1 MRRETRHGV
10 IATDVVPEK
19 VEKVNNRISP
29 IKDTYIE
36 QFLREFPLRKLRL
49 RATLDAKEAYRDA
62 EYVVIAAPT
71 NYDPEKNFFDTSHV
85 EEVIDAVL
93 EVNPDA
99 VMVIKSTIPI
109 GYTDSLYLK
118 YKEKGI
124 ENLKLLFS
132 PEFLREGQA
141 LYDNLYPSRIMASVF
156 SQWESEISISLPA
169 ASSSETPS
177 RLPGEVILNV
187 ARDGSVTVNARKL
200 TLNDLGERLRKV
212 ADFYPGQPVVIR
224 ADRETSYDSLVKVL
238 DTCRVAGV
246 WNFSLA
252 TVEEKEPAGK

>member
-1 MRRETRHGV
+1 MKFSGRDRRRAKAPALALTSMLDV
-10 IATDVVPEK
+10 I
-19 VEKVNNRISP
+19 
-29 IKDTYIE
+29 
-36 QFLREFPLRKLRL
+36 FLLLC
-49 RATLDAKEAYRDA
+49 
-62 EYVVIAAPT
+62 
-71 NYDPEKNFFDTSHV
+71 FFVT
-85 EEVIDAVL
+85 
-93 EVNPDA
+93 
-99 VMVIKSTIPI
+99 
-109 GYTDSLYLK
+109 
-118 YKEKGI
+118 
-124 ENLKLLFS
+124 
-132 PEFLREGQA
+132 
-141 LYDNLYPSRIMASVF
+141 ASVF

-187 ARDGSVTVNARKL
+187 ARDGSVTVNAKKL

-252 TVEEKEPAGK
+252 TVEEKESGGK